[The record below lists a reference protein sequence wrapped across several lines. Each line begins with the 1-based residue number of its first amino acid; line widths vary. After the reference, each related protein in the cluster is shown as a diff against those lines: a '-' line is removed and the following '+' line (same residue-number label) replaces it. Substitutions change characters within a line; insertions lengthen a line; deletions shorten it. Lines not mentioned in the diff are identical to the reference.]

1 MLLISVTFNCASFL
15 SDGTC
20 SKGNSFVMHVTAVLL
35 FCYCQWYIMALAQF
49 DFLKQLNV
57 SHESYH
63 SDDYSTQLNILYF
76 SFQLLDVLT

>member
-1 MLLISVTFNCASFL
+1 
-15 SDGTC
+15 
-20 SKGNSFVMHVTAVLL
+20 
-35 FCYCQWYIMALAQF
+35 MALAQF